1 MKVQDIMTPEVQ
13 SCGLDTNLSTAAK
26 MMWDSDCG
34 TLPVVSREGKV
45 LGMVT
50 DRDICMSVATKNKA
64 PSEVTVGETMS
75 GKAVVSCRPSDDVHA
90 ALDLMKR
97 DRIRR
102 LPVVDGDG
110 ILQGVLSLND
120 LVLNAQSGKGKGQ
133 LSNDD
138 VMDALK
144 AVSSHRVL
152 SAA

>member
-64 PSEVTVGETMS
+64 PW
-75 GKAVVSCRPSDDVHA
+75 ARPCPARPSSHA
-90 ALDLMKR
+90 VRATTST
-97 DRIRR
+97 RR
-102 LPVVDGDG
+102 W
-110 ILQGVLSLND
+110 I
-120 LVLNAQSGKGKGQ
+120 
-133 LSNDD
+133 
-138 VMDALK
+138 
-144 AVSSHRVL
+144 
-152 SAA
+152 

>member
-1 MKVQDIMTPEVQ
+1 
-13 SCGLDTNLSTAAK
+13 
-26 MMWDSDCG
+26 
-34 TLPVVSREGKV
+34 
-45 LGMVT
+45 
-50 DRDICMSVATKNKA
+50 
-64 PSEVTVGETMS
+64 
-75 GKAVVSCRPSDDVHA
+75 
-90 ALDLMKR
+90 MKR